1 MNSAA
6 TVFLVDDDPSVL
18 KALGRLL
25 SLEGYH
31 VQPYASAHAFLE
43 AYKPLPCAC
52 LVLDVAMPDLNGM
65 DLQKQLI
72 LNESPLPVVFL
83 SGHGDIPM
91 SVQAIKSG
99 AVDFLTKPVCDH
111 DLLASVQTALQLA
124 ATRSEERRATQIL
137 QNRLAL
143 LTRRELEVMR
153 HVITGKLNKQIASDL
168 GTGEQ
173 NIKVHRMRM
182 MDKMGVESV
191 AELVRVATR
200 LGIEMAAD

>member
-1 MNSAA
+1 M
-6 TVFLVDDDPSVL
+6 
-18 KALGRLL
+18 
-25 SLEGYH
+25 
-31 VQPYASAHAFLE
+31 
-43 AYKPLPCAC
+43 
-52 LVLDVAMPDLNGM
+52 
-65 DLQKQLI
+65 
-72 LNESPLPVVFL
+72 VFL
-83 SGHGDIPM
+83 SGHGDIPI

-173 NIKVHRMRM
+173 NIKVHRMLM